1 MHYLNAYIIFMNSSK
16 TAFVNM
22 MEKFAVPFIQFC
34 DMTNLSRVD

>member
-22 MEKFAVPFIQFC
+22 MEKFYSAFYPISWH
-34 DMTNLSRVD
+34 D